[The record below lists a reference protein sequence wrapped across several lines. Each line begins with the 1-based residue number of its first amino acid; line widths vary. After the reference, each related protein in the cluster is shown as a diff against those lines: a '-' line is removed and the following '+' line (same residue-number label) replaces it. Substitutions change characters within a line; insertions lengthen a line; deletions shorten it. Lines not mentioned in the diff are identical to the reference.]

1 MSKRELRFL
10 FFPFLLSSLF
20 SGISVSQDP
29 NDPVSAKLGI
39 KWILVE
45 GGEMGDFYIAATEVT
60 FDQFDAFCD
69 ATGRAKPEDTYGRG
83 KQPVVNVNVPDAEA
97 FCAWL
102 SKQTGSTVRM
112 PTSEEWVYA
121 AEGGNKSED
130 YLFSGASSDADEVSW
145 NAENSDDKN
154 HEVATR
160 NPNELGIYD
169 MSGNVW
175 EMCPASNEIHGG
187 SSASIPQH
195 CFTTSSTEIEH
206 PNEHSAIVGFRVLKE
221 KKKQP

>member
-1 MSKRELRFL
+1 MTESKLRIL
-10 FFPFLLSSLF
+10 FFASLLLLLLSSLGLSQ
-20 SGISVSQDP
+20 SGG
-29 NDPVSAKLGI
+29 DPVSAKLGI
-39 KWILVE
+39 EWILVE

-83 KQPVVNVNVPDAEA
+83 KQPVINVNVQDAQD

-102 SKQTGSTVRM
+102 SKQTGSSVRL
-112 PTSEEWVYA
+112 PSSEEWQYA
-121 AEGGNKSED
+121 AEGGNKTED
-130 YLFSGASSDADEVSW
+130 HLFSGSSSDPESVAW
-145 NAENSDDKN
+145 FAENSDDRN

-160 NPNELGIYD
+160 KPNELGIYD

-175 EMCPASNEIHGG
+175 EMCPASNEICGG

-195 CFTTSSTEIEH
+195 CFTSSSTEIDDGTQ
-206 PNEHSAIVGFRVLKE
+206 HSAIVGFRVLKE
-221 KKKQP
+221 KK